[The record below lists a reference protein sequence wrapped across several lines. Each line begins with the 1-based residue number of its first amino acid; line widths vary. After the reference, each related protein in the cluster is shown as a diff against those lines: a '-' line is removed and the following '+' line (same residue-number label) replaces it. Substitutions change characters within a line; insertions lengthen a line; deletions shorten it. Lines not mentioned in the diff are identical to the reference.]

1 MNFQD
6 LLEKMK
12 ALDEAPTPMP
22 DSGAGAGDE
31 GISATSPKDVP
42 LMGEEGMEE
51 CGGMPSMSMP
61 HEAPKQADNV
71 TMNVGMNGQGSG
83 GIKDLINILRNI
95 ESGDS
100 DSVVKKDADDM
111 LVGMEEE
118 GVEAG
123 FGSTDT
129 KPEPQ
134 VSPVSAVLKKG
145 QDMHANTGDSR
156 PRQAGLPRA
165 KMEGLVSHLSSLY
178 QEIKER
184 Q

>member
-12 ALDEAPTPMP
+12 ALDEAPAA
-22 DSGAGAGDE
+22 SDE

-71 TMNVGMNGQGSG
+71 TMNVSMNGQGSG

-95 ESGDS
+95 ESS
-100 DSVVKKDADDM
+100 DSVVNKDADDM
-111 LVGMEEE
+111 LVGMDEE

-184 Q
+184 